1 MTATSGELS
10 LADRLAAFE
19 GRVAGPALV
28 GQDPVNQAM
37 IRHWVEAMG
46 DENPVYV
53 DEQAARAAGFT
64 DVVAPATM
72 LQAWTMRGLRR
83 SQEADRARA
92 KATTGSGGADGADG
106 DSGDR
111 GESGAG
117 ALDELFGLLD
127 AAGFTSVVAT
137 DCEQEYRRPLV
148 LGDHLRAESV
158 IESVSAEKRTAL
170 GAGHFVTSRTDFL
183 DDAGEVVATMRFRIL
198 RFAPR
203 AAGDRPAADA
213 PSPREGAVET
223 AAGTATARPLRPRP
237 AVTADSAFFFE
248 GAREGK
254 LLIQRCRAC
263 GRLRHPPAPACRSCR
278 SLDWDTVEASRR
290 ASLYSYVVVHHP
302 QIPAFDY
309 PLVIGLAELE
319 EGTRLVADLEGVAP
333 RDVRIGMPLVVVL
346 EAVDDE
352 LTLPVLR
359 PAAGGGA

>member
-1 MTATSGELS
+1 MTATSDEVS

-19 GRVAGPALV
+19 GRVSGQPLV
-28 GQDPVNQAM
+28 APDAVNQAM

-53 DEQAARAAGFT
+53 DDDAARAAGFSG
-64 DVVAPATM
+64 VVAPATM

-83 SQEADRARA
+83 SQEADQARA
-92 KATTGSGGADGADG
+92 ETAAAGDGRPGGA
-106 DSGDR
+106 
-111 GESGAG
+111 
-117 ALDELFGLLD
+117 ALDELFALLD

-148 LGDHLRAESV
+148 LGDRLRAESV

-170 GAGHFVTSRTDFL
+170 GAGHFVTSRTDFV
-183 DDAGEVVATMRFRIL
+183 DGAGDVVATMRFRIL

-203 AAGDRPAADA
+203 PSAAAPTPGAASGASGAPADDGSSRP
-213 PSPREGAVET
+213 P
-223 AAGTATARPLRPRP
+223 RPRP
-237 AVTADSAFFFE
+237 AVTEDSAFFFE
-248 GAREGK
+248 GARQGK

-263 GRLRHPPAPACRSCR
+263 GRLRHPPAPACRFCR

-290 ASLYSYVVVHHP
+290 ATLYSYVVVHHP
-302 QIPAFDY
+302 QVPAFDY

-319 EGTRLVADLEGVAP
+319 EGTRLVADVVGADLGE
-333 RDVRIGMPLVVVL
+333 VRVGMPLVVGL
-346 EAVDDE
+346 EAVDEE

-359 PAAGGGA
+359 PADAGGDVGATGATAARGETG